1 MSSIRNLNF
10 DHWALIL
17 LVTLFGAVSCGG
29 PTGSVMSALP
39 PNPPKEPRFET
50 IEQGLLVT
58 WQPVVGAS
66 NYTLFWGPEKF
77 EYRRVAETP
86 HPAVII
92 KGIDNG
98 VLNYFAVTASS
109 PHAESRFSREVPHVY
124 DIDPKNAPFHMQKAL
139 QMEERGDLTEALC
152 HLATAIK
159 LDSQN
164 AEFYRK
170 RANLNEQ
177 LGMKDEARKDLAIAE
192 KLFVKK
198 PISFKR
204 PE

>member
-1 MSSIRNLNF
+1 MST
-10 DHWALIL
+10 
-17 LVTLFGAVSCGG
+17 V
-29 PTGSVMSALP
+29 P
-39 PNPPKEPRFET
+39 PNPPKEPRLET
-50 IEQGLLVT
+50 VEQGLLVT

-66 NYTLFWGPEKF
+66 KYTLFWGPEKF
-77 EYRRVAETP
+77 EFRRIVETP

-92 KGIDNG
+92 QGINNG

-109 PHAESRFSREVPHVY
+109 PHAESRFSREVPYVY
-124 DIDPKNAPFHMQKAL
+124 DIDPKNAPLHMQKAL
-139 QMEERGDLTEALC
+139 QMEDRGDLKEALC
-152 HLATAIK
+152 HLTTAIK

-204 PE
+204 SEQ